1 MVAPRGG
8 RVLILVNPETVSVMT
23 SKDERLAFLEEMKD
37 VRRIRK
43 PNRAEVD
50 VPRELTP
57 GHLARQQAAVATP
70 VRDLNPLT
78 SDMVE
83 PLTAH
88 DVLSWMR
95 RSEERRVGKEGRAR
109 GSAVH

>member
-1 MVAPRGG
+1 
-8 RVLILVNPETVSVMT
+8 MT

-43 PNRAEVD
+43 PNKAEVA

-57 GHLARQQAAVATP
+57 GHLARQQAAVETP

-95 RSEERRVGKEGRAR
+95 PGIQHGVFRKYWSCARADSFDPPEFILKLR
-109 GSAVH
+109 ETKLR